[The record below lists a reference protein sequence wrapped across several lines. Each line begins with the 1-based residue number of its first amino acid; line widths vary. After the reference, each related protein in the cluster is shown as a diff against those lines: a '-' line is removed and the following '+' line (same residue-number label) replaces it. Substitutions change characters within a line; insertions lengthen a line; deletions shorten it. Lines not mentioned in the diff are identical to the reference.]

1 MRRAIA
7 STIGRRCRACA
18 STSAWV
24 GARASGD
31 VSASASVSSA
41 SSSASVA
48 SVVTAMR
55 RVTFSTRA
63 EWTPKSSTTFAR
75 GGTSAVP
82 SAANATTAEYEA
94 EVVKALDR
102 ACAQSS
108 PVGLTV
114 RGLIARLRRV
124 EREAEY
130 ELERATRTI
139 RAVSRQGGFFDMASV
154 KRKRKKA
161 MNKHKHRKRRRR
173 DRHQNK

>member
-24 GARASGD
+24 GARGGVD
-31 VSASASVSSA
+31 VSAS
-41 SSSASVA
+41 SSSSSSVASVA
-48 SVVTAMR
+48 SVVAAMR

>member
-7 STIGRRCRACA
+7 STIGRRYRACA

-24 GARASGD
+24 GARGSVD
-31 VSASASVSSA
+31 VSASVSSV
-41 SSSASVA
+41 SSVS
-48 SVVTAMR
+48 SVVAAMR

-63 EWTPKSSTTFAR
+63 DWTPKSSTTTFAR

-82 SAANATTAEYEA
+82 SVANATTAEYEA